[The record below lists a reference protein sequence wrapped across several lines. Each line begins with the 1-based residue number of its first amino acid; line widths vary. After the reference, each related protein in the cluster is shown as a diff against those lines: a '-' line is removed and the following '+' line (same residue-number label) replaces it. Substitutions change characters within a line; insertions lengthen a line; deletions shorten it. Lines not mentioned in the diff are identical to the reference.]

1 MFNKLSTKIC
11 QSFIKSQSIDEE
23 SYELYEYGIF
33 LLIANLFFAMEILL
47 FGAVFRCLFGAVVFY
62 ISFRIIRVYAG
73 GYHADTETRCEII
86 TTLIFLA
93 ITYFISISNQ
103 QNFQV
108 LVFILTAI
116 AIPIIIIFSPLDTPA
131 KPLDDDEK
139 RKYRRISYVILLIIV
154 SVIIIAILFNIKSL
168 FIPCCFS
175 LIVESILLVAG
186 VIKGRLVSGH

>member
-33 LLIANLFFAMEILL
+33 LLIANFFFAMEILL

-62 ISFRIIRVYAG
+62 ISFRIIRIYAG

-139 RKYRRISYVILLIIV
+139 RKYRRIS
-154 SVIIIAILFNIKSL
+154 
-168 FIPCCFS
+168 
-175 LIVESILLVAG
+175 
-186 VIKGRLVSGH
+186 

>member
-33 LLIANLFFAMEILL
+33 LLIANFFFAMEILL

-62 ISFRIIRVYAG
+62 ISFRIIRIYAG

-186 VIKGRLVSGH
+186 VIKGRLVNGN

>member
-33 LLIANLFFAMEILL
+33 LLIANFFFAMEILL

-62 ISFRIIRVYAG
+62 ISFRIIRIYAG

-154 SVIIIAILFNIKSL
+154 SVIIIAILFKIKSL